1 MFSEFHICFSL
12 NIWCK
17 VTVRIQNF
25 LNITLCS
32 LKLSALI
39 LYNEILKLNKT
50 YANLKETL
58 FSAEELLLLNSLLQV
73 LIMIIK
79 LADKLV

>member
-1 MFSEFHICFSL
+1 MVRLLNTLALKLKFSEFHICFSL

-39 LYNEILKLNKT
+39 LYNEI
-50 YANLKETL
+50 E
-58 FSAEELLLLNSLLQV
+58 
-73 LIMIIK
+73 
-79 LADKLV
+79 